1 MSRFSTPASANP
13 TLGAVND
20 AHHPPFPF
28 FSAPDSR
35 SSDRVRDAL
44 ADADTVDGFGTDV
57 GATLHWA
64 RRTGES
70 RPETL
75 AATWDLLAATAMR
88 DVTAARIL
96 EPHLDALG
104 ILTRRPRPAS
114 PSTST
119 RPAHGASS
127 PRKGRG
133 SV

>member
-96 EPHLDALG
+96 EPHLDAS
-104 ILTRRPRPAS
+104 AS
-114 PSTST
+114 
-119 RPAHGASS
+119 
-127 PRKGRG
+127 
-133 SV
+133 